1 MRSGNYD
8 VMCFNNLFKKREKEL
23 LSFLFRSS
31 YHFRFIFIRYQC
43 SFKFSF
49 KLSYQL
55 LKFSYQFLY
64 QFSFNFSL
72 NFYFIS
78 IFVIVYTEGMTREPN
93 TVLSAVEVT
102 AIFNPSSLVS
112 VIVSVTVDTAASTPS
127 VAATAAGA
135 ENTTS
140 PLLEE

>member
-55 LKFSYQFLY
+55 FKFSYQFFFKLR
-64 QFSFNFSL
+64 
-72 NFYFIS
+72 FYFDIY
-78 IFVIVYTEGMTREPN
+78 IDLFIRRG
-93 TVLSAVEVT
+93 
-102 AIFNPSSLVS
+102 
-112 VIVSVTVDTAASTPS
+112 
-127 VAATAAGA
+127 
-135 ENTTS
+135 
-140 PLLEE
+140 